1 MGEIE
6 IKDLVVFAKHGVL
19 PEENSLGQKFEVS
32 VVFFLDFL
40 KAGKTDSL
48 DSTIDYKK
56 ACEMI
61 AEIFGK
67 NTCSLIENAAWKLA
81 EALLISYPFCS
92 KVKVTVKKPWAPVHM
107 PMDTVSVSMERSWK
121 KAYLSIGSNV
131 GDKEANLNEA
141 VRLLNEDGK
150 IQVKKVSDFI
160 ITAPVGGVVQDDFL
174 NGALCILTLY
184 EPQELLEK
192 ITYIEKRLKR
202 EREIHWGPRTIDVD
216 IILYEDLIMNTE
228 SLTIPHAEMT
238 RREFVLKPLCQ
249 IAPDAVHP
257 LIGKNVWQ
265 LYQEYL
271 GIEDD
276 YFWPVSET

>member
-1 MGEIE
+1 MGKIE

-19 PEENSLGQKFEVS
+19 PEENSLGQKFQVS
-32 VVFFLDFL
+32 VIFYMDF
-40 KAGKTDSL
+40 KEAGKTDSL
-48 DSTIDYKK
+48 DSTINYEK

-67 NTCSLIENAAWKLA
+67 NTCSLIESAAWKLA
-81 EALLISYPFCS
+81 EALLIGYPFCE
-92 KVKVTVKKPWAPVHM
+92 KVEVTVKKPWAPVHM
-107 PMDTVSVSMERSWK
+107 PMDTVSVSIERGWR

-131 GDKEANLNEA
+131 GDKEGNLSEA
-141 VRLLNEDGK
+141 IRLLNEDGK
-150 IQVKKVSDFI
+150 IQVTSVSDFI
-160 ITAPVGGVVQDDFL
+160 VTSPVGGVVQDDFL
-174 NGALCILTLY
+174 NGAIGILTLY

-202 EREIHWGPRTIDVD
+202 DREIHWGPRTIDLD

-238 RREFVLKPLCQ
+238 RREFVLKPLSQ
-249 IAPDAVHP
+249 IAPEAMHP
-257 LIGKNVWQ
+257 LIRKNVWQ

-271 GIEDD
+271 GVKDD
-276 YFWPVSET
+276 YLWPVSET

>member
-6 IKDLVVFAKHGVL
+6 IKDLVVFAKHGAL
-19 PEENSLGQKFEVS
+19 PEENSLGQKFLVS
-32 VVFFLDFL
+32 VVFYLDFSE
-40 KAGKTDSL
+40 AGRTDSL
-48 DSTIDYKK
+48 DATIDYKE
-56 ACEMI
+56 ACEKI

-81 EALLISYPFCS
+81 EALLISYPSCER
-92 KVKVTVKKPWAPVHM
+92 VRVTVKKPWAPVYV
-107 PMDTVSVSMERSWK
+107 PIDTVSVSMERSWK
-121 KAYLSIGSNV
+121 TAYLSIGSNM
-131 GDKEANLNEA
+131 GDKEGNLNEA

-150 IQVKKVSDFI
+150 IQVKKVSDYI
-160 ITAPVGGVVQDDFL
+160 VTSPVGGVVQDDFL

-192 ITYIEKRLKR
+192 IMYIEKRLKR
-202 EREIHWGPRTIDVD
+202 EREIHWGPRTIDLD
-216 IILYEDLIMNTE
+216 IIFYEDLIMDTE
-228 SLTIPHAEMT
+228 TLIIPHAEMT

-249 IAPDAVHP
+249 IAPSAVHP

-271 GIEDD
+271 GIKDD
-276 YFWPVSET
+276 YFWPVSEA